1 LHSVIS
7 VLISHIPFSGLPL
20 AAKSFVRDAT
30 GLVREISFLDHL
42 VTNMNGVVPFA
53 ALALTP
59 WWIWFAVPGGDPLV
73 ATALG
78 FFFSVVGSIVSYAML
93 SATFP
98 RSAAPYV
105 ATSRVLHPAIGWP
118 AEALMWV
125 GWILALA
132 LYPSFMFTWGLTPGL
147 YTMGISTGNPALVA
161 AAVALTQPVWQIV
174 VGTVFMLI
182 CLVVT
187 VMGTKRLVRTFQLP
201 MTIIMF
207 IGIAVIVVVWLGA
220 STQQLSAVLPTYLG
234 SNETAILSYAKT
246 NYAPAFTPFSLAPIP
261 ILFSLGF
268 TAGSFNTYWNAYAS
282 GEVRRANEA
291 KTHLLA
297 MIIPSAL
304 IAIMVFLVLGAAKFT
319 VGNDILVAINQILS
333 NNASY
338 FSIPAITGFSG
349 SITLILVP
357 MMLAN
362 NPVLQF
368 IIMASAVAATFCYVP
383 ATMLILSREC
393 FAWSFDRLLP
403 SAFSNVSDRFH
414 TPLISIGVNWIVG
427 VIVFV
432 IFTLY
437 ASYLGFFTT
446 AAWDTTLVTVAV
458 LCLAAALLPLRK
470 SLWSVSP
477 VNRYKI
483 AGIPVISIGGILG
496 FFYNGLAVYA
506 FTFTPI
512 LGFGLPSTLVLVG
525 TFIVPFILY
534 WIIKAVRKSQG
545 IDIDMIFR
553 SIPPE

>member
-1 LHSVIS
+1 MASKTFI
-7 VLISHIPFSGLPL
+7 
-20 AAKSFVRDAT
+20 RDAT

-42 VTNMNGVVPFA
+42 VTNMNGVVPLA

-73 ATALG
+73 ATVMG
-78 FFFSVVGSIVSYAML
+78 FTFSVVGSIVAYAML

-132 LYPSFMFTWGLTPGL
+132 LYPSFMITWGLVPGL
-147 YTMGISTGNPALVA
+147 YTMGISTGNASLVA
-161 AAVALTQPVWQIV
+161 AAVALTQPAWVIL
-174 VGTVFMLI
+174 VGTIFLLI
-182 CLVVT
+182 CLAVT
-187 VMGTKRLVRTFQLP
+187 VLGTKRLVRTFQLP

-207 IGIAVIVVVWLGA
+207 IGIFVLVAVWVSG
-220 STQQLSAVLPTYLG
+220 SSQQLSSVLPTYLG
-234 SNETAILSYAKT
+234 SSPSTILSYAKS
-246 NYAPAFTPFSLAPIP
+246 NYAPAFTPLTWAPIP

-282 GEVRRANEA
+282 GEVRRAGEA

-297 MIIPSAL
+297 MFIPSAF
-304 IAIMVFLVLGAAKFT
+304 IAIMVTVVLVAARLT
-319 VGNDILVAINQILS
+319 VGNDILVSMNQILS
-333 NNASY
+333 YNSSFFN
-338 FSIPAITGFSG
+338 IPAITGFSG
-349 SITLILVP
+349 SMVLILVP
-357 MMLAN
+357 MMMAN
-362 NPVLQF
+362 NPVIQF
-368 IIMASAVAATFCYVP
+368 IIMASMVAATFCYVP
-383 ATMLILSREC
+383 ATMLILSREW

-403 SAFSNVSDRFH
+403 AKFSDVSERFH
-414 TPLISIGVNWIVG
+414 TPVLSISVNWVLG
-427 VIVFV
+427 FIVFV

-446 AAWDTTLVTVAV
+446 AAWDTTLVTVSI

-483 AGIPVISIGGILG
+483 AGIPVVSIGGVLG
-496 FFYNGLAVYA
+496 FFYNGLAVY
-506 FTFTPI
+506 TFTVTPV
-512 LGFGLPSTLVLVG
+512 LGFGLPSTLVLVV
-525 TFIVPFILY
+525 TFLVPFVLY
-534 WIIKAVRKSQG
+534 WIIRAVRKSQG
-545 IDIDMIFR
+545 IDLDMIFR
-553 SIPPE
+553 NIPPE

>member
-1 LHSVIS
+1 M
-7 VLISHIPFSGLPL
+7 
-20 AAKSFVRDAT
+20 AKPAKTFVRDAT

-42 VTNMNGVVPFA
+42 VTNMNGVVPLA

-73 ATALG
+73 ATVMG

-105 ATSRVLHPAIGWP
+105 ATSRILHPAIGWP

-132 LYPSFMFTWGLTPGL
+132 LYPSFMITWGLVPGL
-147 YTMGISTGNPALVA
+147 YTMGISSGNPGLVA
-161 AAVALTQPVWQIV
+161 AAVALTQPIYVIV
-174 VGTVFMLI
+174 VGVIFLLI
-182 CLVVT
+182 CLAVT
-187 VMGTKRLVRTFQLP
+187 VLGTKRLVRSFQLP

-207 IGIAVIVVVWLGA
+207 IGIFVIVAVWVSG
-220 STQQLSAVLPTYLG
+220 SSQQLSSVLPTYLG
-234 SNETAILSYAKT
+234 SNSTAITTYAHT
-246 NYAPAFTPFSLAPIP
+246 NYAPAFAPLSWAPIP
-261 ILFSLGF
+261 IFFSLGF

-297 MIIPSAL
+297 MFIPSLL
-304 IAIMVFLVLGAAKFT
+304 IAIMVIIVLAAARLT
-319 VGNDILVAINQILS
+319 VGNDILVSINQILS
-333 NNASY
+333 NNASF

-349 SITLILVP
+349 SIVLILVP
-357 MMLAN
+357 MMMSN
-362 NPVLQF
+362 NPIVQF
-368 IIMASAVAATFCYVP
+368 IIMASVVAATFCYVP

-393 FAWSFDRLLP
+393 FAWSFDRLIP
-403 SAFSNVSDRFH
+403 AKFADISDRFH
-414 TPLISIGVNWIVG
+414 TPLFSISFNWILG
-427 VIVFV
+427 LIVFV
-432 IFTLY
+432 IFTFY

-446 AAWDTTLVTVAV
+446 AAWDTTLVTVSV

-477 VNRYKI
+477 VNKYKI
-483 AGIPVISIGGILG
+483 AGIPIVSIGGILG

-512 LGFGLPSTLVLVG
+512 LGFGLPSTLVLVI
-525 TFIVPFILY
+525 TFLVPFILY
-534 WIIKAVRKSQG
+534 WIIKAVRQSQG
-545 IDIDMIFR
+545 IDIGIIFR
-553 SIPPE
+553 TIPPE

>member
-1 LHSVIS
+1 M
-7 VLISHIPFSGLPL
+7 PQ
-20 AAKSFVRDAT
+20 KSFVREAT
-30 GLVREISFLDHL
+30 GLVREISFVDHL
-42 VTNMNGVVPFA
+42 MTNMNGVVPLA

-59 WWIWFAVPGGDPLV
+59 WWIWFAVPGGDPLL
-73 ATALG
+73 ATVMG
-78 FFFSVVGSIVSYAML
+78 FVFSVVGSIVSYALL

-132 LYPSFMFTWGLTPGL
+132 LYPSFMITWGLVPGL
-147 YTMGISTGNPALVA
+147 YTMGISSGNASLVSAAL
-161 AAVALTQPVWQIV
+161 ALTQPFWVIV
-174 VGTVFMLI
+174 VGAIFLFI
-182 CLVVT
+182 CLAVT
-187 VMGTKRLVRTFQLP
+187 VLGTKRLVRTFQLP

-207 IGIAVIVVVWLGA
+207 IGIFVIIALWVGSSSA
-220 STQQLSAVLPTYLG
+220 QLSNVLPTYLG
-234 SNETAILSYAKT
+234 SNSSTIISYAKS
-246 NYAPAFTPFSLAPIP
+246 NYAPAFTPLTLAPIP

-297 MIIPSAL
+297 MFLPSAL
-304 IAIMVFLVLGAAKFT
+304 IAIIVTVVLVAARLN
-319 VGNDILVAINQILS
+319 VGNDILVSINQILS
-333 NNASY
+333 YNASY

-349 SITLILVP
+349 SIVMILVP

-368 IIMASAVAATFCYVP
+368 VIMASMVAATFCYVP
-383 ATMLILSREC
+383 ATMLILSREW

-403 SAFSNVSDRFH
+403 SKFADVSDRFH
-414 TPLISIGVNWIVG
+414 TPVLSIFVNWIIG
-427 VIVFV
+427 FAVFV
-432 IFTLY
+432 AFTFY
-437 ASYLGFFTT
+437 AAYLGFFTT
-446 AAWDTTLVTVAV
+446 AAWDTTLVTVSV

-470 SLWSVSP
+470 SLWANSP
-477 VNRYKI
+477 VRKYQI
-483 AGIPVISIGGILG
+483 GGIPIVSIGGVLG
-496 FFYNGLAVYA
+496 LFYNGLAVYA

-512 LGFGLPSTLVLVG
+512 LGFGLPSTLLLVA
-525 TFIVPFILY
+525 TFIIPFALY
-534 WIIKAVRKSQG
+534 WVIRGIRKRQG
-545 IDIDMIFR
+545 IDIGMIFQ

>member
-1 LHSVIS
+1 LTK
-7 VLISHIPFSGLPL
+7 P
-20 AAKSFVRDAT
+20 AKSFVRDAT

-42 VTNMNGVVPFA
+42 VTNMNGVVPLA
-53 ALALTP
+53 AIALTP

-78 FFFSVVGSIVSYAML
+78 FIFSVAGSIVSYAML

-132 LYPSFMFTWGLTPGL
+132 LYPSFMITWGLVPGL
-147 YTMGISTGNPALVA
+147 YTMGISSGNPSLVA
-161 AAVALTQPVWQIV
+161 AAVALTQPIYAIAVGV
-174 VGTVFMLI
+174 VFFLI
-182 CLVVT
+182 CLAVT
-187 VMGTKRLVRTFQLP
+187 VLGTKRLVRSFQLP

-207 IGIAVIVVVWLGA
+207 IGILVIIAVWVSA
-220 STQQLSAVLPTYLG
+220 SSQALSNVLPTYLG
-234 SNETAILSYAKT
+234 SNSTAILSYAHS
-246 NYAPAFTPFSLAPIP
+246 NYAPAFQPLSFAPVP

-291 KTHLLA
+291 RTHLLA
-297 MIIPSAL
+297 MFIPSLL
-304 IAIMVFLVLGAAKFT
+304 IAVMVFIVLGAARFT
-319 VGNDILVAINQILS
+319 VGNDILVSMNQILS
-333 NNASY
+333 NNASF
-338 FSIPAITGFSG
+338 FSIPAITGFSA
-349 SITLILVP
+349 SMTLILVP
-357 MMLAN
+357 MMMAN
-362 NPVLQF
+362 NPIIQF
-368 IIMASAVAATFCYVP
+368 VIMLSAVAATFCYVP

-393 FAWSFDRLLP
+393 FAWSFDRLIP
-403 SAFSNVSDRFH
+403 AKFADISDRFH
-414 TPLISIGVNWIVG
+414 TPVFSISFNWLLG

-432 IFTLY
+432 IFTFY

-446 AAWDTTLVTVAV
+446 AAWDTTLVTVSV

-470 SLWSVSP
+470 NLWSVSP
-477 VNRYKI
+477 INKYKI
-483 AGIPVISIGGILG
+483 AGIPVVSIGGILG

-512 LGFGLPSTLVLVG
+512 LGFGLPSTLVLVV

-534 WIIKAVRKSQG
+534 WIIKAVRQRQG
-545 IDIDMIFR
+545 IEIGVIFQT
-553 SIPPE
+553 IPPE

>member
-1 LHSVIS
+1 MTK
-7 VLISHIPFSGLPL
+7 P
-20 AAKSFVRDAT
+20 AKSFVRDAT

-42 VTNMNGVVPFA
+42 VTNMNGVVPLA
-53 ALALTP
+53 AIALTP

-78 FFFSVVGSIVSYAML
+78 FIFSVAGSIVSYAML

-132 LYPSFMFTWGLTPGL
+132 LYPSFMITWGLVPGL
-147 YTMGISTGNPALVA
+147 YTMGISSGNPSLVA
-161 AAVALTQPVWQIV
+161 AAVALTQPIYAIAVGV
-174 VGTVFMLI
+174 VFFLI
-182 CLVVT
+182 CLAVT
-187 VMGTKRLVRTFQLP
+187 VLGTKRLVRSFQLP

-207 IGIAVIVVVWLGA
+207 IGILVIIAVWVSA
-220 STQQLSAVLPTYLG
+220 SSQALSNVLPTYLG
-234 SNETAILSYAKT
+234 SNSTAILSYAHS
-246 NYAPAFTPFSLAPIP
+246 NYAPAFQPLSFAPVP

-291 KTHLLA
+291 RTHLLA
-297 MIIPSAL
+297 MFIPSLL
-304 IAIMVFLVLGAAKFT
+304 IAVMVFIVLGAARFT
-319 VGNDILVAINQILS
+319 VGNDILVSMNQILS
-333 NNASY
+333 NNASF
-338 FSIPAITGFSG
+338 FSIPAITGFSA
-349 SITLILVP
+349 SMTLILVP
-357 MMLAN
+357 MMIAN
-362 NPVLQF
+362 NPIVQF
-368 IIMASAVAATFCYVP
+368 VIMLSAVAATFCYVP

-393 FAWSFDRLLP
+393 FAWSFDRLIP
-403 SAFSNVSDRFH
+403 AKFADISDRFH
-414 TPLISIGVNWIVG
+414 TPVFSISFNWLLG

-432 IFTLY
+432 IFTFY

-446 AAWDTTLVTVAV
+446 AAWDTTLVTVSV

-470 SLWSVSP
+470 NLWSVSP
-477 VNRYKI
+477 INKYKI
-483 AGIPVISIGGILG
+483 AGIPVVSIGGILG

-512 LGFGLPSTLVLVG
+512 LGFGLPSTLVLVV

-534 WIIKAVRKSQG
+534 WIIKAVRQRQG
-545 IDIDMIFR
+545 IEIGVIFQT
-553 SIPPE
+553 IPPE